1 MRGLGPV
8 FQGVASDKF
17 IREFTMHCFKDIVEQ
32 EKKQLVKRIGIS
44 KLIEFQLRHFFYIG
58 GGHPGGRRCEV
69 LYLHMNIA
77 LLAVYI
83 LTHGKWCHN

>member
-44 KLIEFQLRHFFYIG
+44 KLIEFQLRHFFL
-58 GGHPGGRRCEV
+58 HWRRTPWRTEV
-69 LYLHMNIA
+69 
-77 LLAVYI
+77 
-83 LTHGKWCHN
+83 